1 MSTTHSADR
10 TSAPAWAVV
19 AAGRPERRR
28 DAVVKLTLTD
38 FRSYRGQRLLVD
50 DRPVV
55 LTGPNGAGK
64 TNLLEAISMLAPGRG
79 LRRSR
84 LGELGRNGAEGPW
97 AVAAKAIGRG
107 GPHDIG
113 TGLARGAAN
122 AAGPTDADDGDHTDE
137 RRVVKI
143 DGRPARGASALAEVL
158 AMRWLTPQMDRLL
171 VDAAAPRR
179 RFLDRLVFGFDP
191 SHARRVNEYQ
201 RALRQRARLL
211 REVARDAAW
220 IAAAEETMSATGVAI
235 AVARRD
241 ATARLANAL
250 SLATGPFP
258 RAAVALDGAIESWL
272 GESSALDAE
281 VRFRTALQ
289 ASRERDAAA
298 GGAAVG
304 PHRSDL
310 VVSHGDNGLAA
321 THCSTG
327 EQKALLISVLLA
339 DARLHAAR
347 RGSAPLLL
355 LDEIGAHLDA
365 VRREALFA
373 ELLDLGVQA
382 WLTGTDRRL
391 FAPLGERAQWLVV
404 EDSQIS
410 PELGARP

>member
-1 MSTTHSADR
+1 M
-10 TSAPAWAVV
+10 V
-19 AAGRPERRR
+19 ASSDPTPRR
-28 DAVVKLTLTD
+28 DAVVRLTLTD

-84 LGELGRNGAEGPW
+84 LGELGRIGAEGPW
-97 AVAAKAIGRG
+97 AVAAQARGRG

-113 TGLARGAAN
+113 TGLVRVAATRAGHNDANGN
-122 AAGPTDADDGDHTDE
+122 AHLNGDDADE
-137 RRVVKI
+137 RRIVKI

-158 AMRWLTPQMDRLL
+158 AMRWLTPRMDRLL

-191 SHARRVNEYQ
+191 SHARRVNEYE

-211 REVARDAAW
+211 REGARDVAW

-241 ATARLANAL
+241 AAARLANAL
-250 SLATGPFP
+250 SFATGPFP
-258 RAAVALDGAIESWL
+258 RAAVAIVGVIENWL
-272 GESSALDAE
+272 GDGSALDAE
-281 VRFRTALQ
+281 VRFRAALQ
-289 ASRERDAAA
+289 ASRAHDGAA

-310 VVSHGDNGLAA
+310 VVSHGETGLAA
-321 THCSTG
+321 AQCSTG
-327 EQKALLISVLLA
+327 EQKALLINILLA

-347 RGSAPLLL
+347 HGSVPLLL

-391 FAPLGERAQWLVV
+391 FAPLGARAQWLVV
-404 EDSQIS
+404 EESHVS
-410 PELGARP
+410 PQLGFYP